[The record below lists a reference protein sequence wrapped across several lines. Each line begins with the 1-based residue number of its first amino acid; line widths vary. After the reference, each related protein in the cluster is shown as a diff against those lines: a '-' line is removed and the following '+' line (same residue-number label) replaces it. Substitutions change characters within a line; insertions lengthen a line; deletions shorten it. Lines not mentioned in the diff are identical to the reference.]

1 MMNLQTYNSYD
12 SERLNNFENEADEI
26 IDKLKEDEIFCHR
39 FFYGTNPKGCNIARL
54 RSKII
59 SDIKEVYGIVVDA
72 KTISETLYLTLW
84 ADGTWD
90 ALDTYS
96 KKSTFFAWLR
106 KVAKNAV
113 MERLEDEHWITGN
126 NARTVGNTRLKLLSK
141 PKLMCKTIIDELMV
155 GSKYHSLLTAIYVDR
170 LTKEEIMKSQN
181 MDEAK
186 FEAAKK
192 KAENKLKAA
201 LLQSPVEFYEEEVLR
216 DKKGHVVTLSS
227 EFAADMSE
235 WCREKTGVNPF
246 ADVFGIGLS
255 DEEIREKTVE
265 FLYDFT
271 AKLDWTDRD
280 RYIWQ
285 RRFIINA
292 DPESL
297 AWEFGRTRGWLDTRY
312 SRLNEKFEIAIR
324 KWWKSRVS

>member
-1 MMNLQTYNSYD
+1 MINLKTYNSYD
-12 SERLNNFENEADEI
+12 SERLSNFEAEADEI
-26 IDKLKEDEIFCHR
+26 IEKLRKDELFCQR

-54 RSKII
+54 RAKII

-84 ADGTWD
+84 AEGTWD
-90 ALDTYS
+90 ALDSYN

-106 KVAKNAV
+106 KVARNAV

-155 GSKYHSLLTAIYVDR
+155 GSKYRSLLTAIYVDR

-186 FEAAKK
+186 FETVKK

-216 DKKGHVVTLSS
+216 DKKGHIVTVSS

-265 FLYDFT
+265 FLYEFS
-271 AKLDWTDRD
+271 AMLKWTDCD

-285 RRFIINA
+285 QRFIKNA
-292 DPESL
+292 DPEGL
-297 AWEFGRTRGWLDTRY
+297 AGEVGHTRGWIDTRY
-312 SRLNEKFEIAIR
+312 SRLNKKFEVAI
-324 KWWKSRVS
+324 KEWWESHAS

>member
-1 MMNLQTYNSYD
+1 MNEETYNSFD

-26 IDKLKEDEIFCHR
+26 IEKLKKDEMFCRR
-39 FFYGTNPKGCNIARL
+39 FFYGTNPAGCNIARL

-59 SDIKEVYGIVVDA
+59 SDIKEVYGIAVDA

-84 ADGTWD
+84 ADGTWNP
-90 ALDTYS
+90 LYTYN

-106 KVAKNAV
+106 KVAKNAM

-155 GSKYHSLLTAIYVDR
+155 GSKYHGLLTAIYVDR
-170 LTKEEIMKSQN
+170 LTKEEIMKNQN
-181 MDEAK
+181 MDEAQ
-186 FEAAKK
+186 FETVKK

-216 DKKGHVVTLSS
+216 DKKGHVITVSS
-227 EFAADMSE
+227 EFAADLSE
-235 WCREKTGVNPF
+235 WCREKMGVNPF
-246 ADVFGIGLS
+246 TDVFGIGLS

-271 AKLDWTDRD
+271 AKLNWTDRD

-285 RRFIINA
+285 RRFIMNA

-297 AWEFGRTRGWLDTRY
+297 AWEFDHTRGWLDTRY